1 MMRKTGKFKAIE
13 ENIKENRPERV
24 HNPLKELFRSKW
36 SDMID
41 SRWALGMITG
51 GKK

>member
-1 MMRKTGKFKAIE
+1 
-13 ENIKENRPERV
+13 
-24 HNPLKELFRSKW
+24 LKELFRSKW

-51 GKK
+51 GKKWESLKTEERNLGQSVDMEL